1 MKKAILFP
9 LLFAGSAAAA
19 GAGGYYIYSTSTG
32 EQTGKGVIINKGSQ
46 TSPKKDLSDSV
57 DEIPKQDL
65 NQEQNQEQNQEKT
78 PEPEKNVEK
87 DLSDSVEE
95 TQNQDQNQE
104 NNQELEKNAE
114 TGLSASIEET
124 QKQEQNQEQNQ
135 ENNPEPEKNVEKDLS
150 ATVDETQ
157 KQNQNPQKTQEP
169 QKNVE
174 TDLSATV
181 DETKNQEQNQE
192 KTPEPEK
199 NVEKD
204 LSASVDETK
213 KQDQNQEQI
222 QEPQKNVETDLS
234 ASVDETQKQNQN
246 PQKTQEPEKNVEEE
260 FPTSINKTENEK
272 ENQQNTQEP
281 EKDLQKDNNQLI
293 RIGFWNV
300 KDYTN
305 KINKSSKKAN
315 SAKTYAL
322 ASVINSSG
330 SDVVGLAEITT
341 TGDGAD
347 IVKELD
353 ELNHSAG
360 WKQITTDEYGKEN
373 QQEKYT
379 FLYKSSLLEMIN
391 FEVNSNPYLIQD
403 GTKLKWTRPVA
414 AVKFK
419 TKTKTNIKN
428 NFTLAIGHFD
438 AQGKYN
444 GGRNKKR
451 KEEADSEAPK
461 QGQQEAD
468 EARDLA
474 NVLKEIDE
482 KDGLNNEIIFMGDTN
497 ILTENTEKLFE
508 STLKSYRLLL
518 DKDEKTTLSSKKF
531 GEYSN
536 SYDKIF
542 YKGDLKTKNAQ
553 KYDLYSIFENKIV
566 NLEKYDEM
574 REQDKRPTKD
584 KTRNPKDIK
593 RITGISNHTMIYF
606 DLELS
611 ESDEN

>member
-9 LLFAGSAAAA
+9 LLFAGSATAV

-32 EQTGKGVIINKGSQ
+32 EQTGKGVIINKSSQ
-46 TSPKKDLSDSV
+46 TSPRKDLSASV
-57 DEIPKQDL
+57 DETQKQD
-65 NQEQNQEQNQEKT
+65 QNQENTQ
-78 PEPEKNVEK
+78 EPEKNVEK
-87 DLSDSVEE
+87 DLSASVEE

-157 KQNQNPQKTQEP
+157 KQNPNPQKTQEP
-169 QKNVE
+169 ETNVE
-174 TDLSATV
+174 TDLSAT
-181 DETKNQEQNQE
+181 
-192 KTPEPEK
+192 
-199 NVEKD
+199 
-204 LSASVDETK
+204 VDETK

-419 TKTKTNIKN
+419 TKTNIKN

>member
-9 LLFAGSAAAA
+9 LLFAGSATAV

-32 EQTGKGVIINKGSQ
+32 EQTGKGVIINKSSQ
-46 TSPKKDLSDSV
+46 TSPRKDLSASV
-57 DEIPKQDL
+57 DETQKQD
-65 NQEQNQEQNQEKT
+65 QNQENTQ
-78 PEPEKNVEK
+78 EPEKNVEK
-87 DLSDSVEE
+87 D
-95 TQNQDQNQE
+95 
-104 NNQELEKNAE
+104 
-114 TGLSASIEET
+114 LSASIEET

-135 ENNPEPEKNVEKDLS
+135 ENNPELEKNVEKDLS

-169 QKNVE
+169 ETNVE

-204 LSASVDETK
+204 LSASVDETQ
-213 KQDQNQEQI
+213 KQDPNQEQI

-234 ASVDETQKQNQN
+234 ATVDETQKQNQNQEQNQENNPELEKNVEKDLSATVDETQKQNQN
-246 PQKTQEPEKNVEEE
+246 PQK
-260 FPTSINKTENEK
+260 
-272 ENQQNTQEP
+272 TQEP

-414 AVKFK
+414 AVKF
-419 TKTKTNIKN
+419 KTKTNIKN